1 MARQCARIVQACDF
15 AREEGGSLG
24 EWGSHGGGGVAGGAG
39 YRGGAGG
46 GVV

>member
-24 EWGSHGGGGVAGGAG
+24 EWGS
-39 YRGGAGG
+39 RGGRGCG
-46 GVV
+46 WGSRI